1 MDALE
6 KKPANDD
13 QSKRPSDSKSVGTKK
28 PASAKLGVE
37 PVGGLTLDDLSRW
50 YDSQDDIEVKPI
62 PKGGLMPAPRLGAKA
77 ESESELSGKTLNE
90 LNEWY
95 ESQDNIDVSRV
106 AKDGYM
112 PKPVRQLLA
121 KAREDKEE
129 EKSTEKEE
137 SKPKEETA
145 EHSSGVGKKEED
157 THHSEHSHHSSSHH
171 SEHSEHS
178 THHSSHRSTHSE
190 EKEKEKK
197 ESKKERE

>member
-1 MDALE
+1 MFDGVNSKWECAGESCLQAPEEPTKKADWVDALE
-6 KKPANDD
+6 KKPTND
-13 QSKRPSDSKSVGTKK
+13 QSKDSKDSESVGTKK

-77 ESESELSGKTLNE
+77 ESQSESGSANLGAAGAVSGNTLNE
-90 LNEWY
+90 LTEWY

-129 EKSTEKEE
+129 AEST
-137 SKPKEETA
+137 
-145 EHSSGVGKKEED
+145 
-157 THHSEHSHHSSSHH
+157 
-171 SEHSEHS
+171 
-178 THHSSHRSTHSE
+178 
-190 EKEKEKK
+190 
-197 ESKKERE
+197 